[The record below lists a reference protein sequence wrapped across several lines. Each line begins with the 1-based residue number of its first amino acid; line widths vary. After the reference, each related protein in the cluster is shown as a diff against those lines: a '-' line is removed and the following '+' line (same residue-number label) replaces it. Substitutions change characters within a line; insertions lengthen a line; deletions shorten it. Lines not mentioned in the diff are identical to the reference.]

1 MAITIIE
8 TNLSFGSMSNRS
20 RTNRI
25 ILHHAEATSC
35 TAEDIHRWH
44 LANGWSGAGYHF
56 LVRKDGSI
64 YRLRPEGK
72 VGAHAS
78 GSNSDSLGICFE
90 GAYMTETMPQTQ
102 IDAGRALVAHL
113 KGKYGITTV
122 QAHRDVC
129 STDCPGVNFPFAEIA
144 GGGASST
151 PVATTPTPGAADGSI
166 ADVQRW
172 AGSAADGIYG
182 PNTKASLVR
191 KLQSEL
197 NAQFR
202 AGLAVDGIWGPK
214 TKAACV
220 NVKRGAKGNI
230 TRTLQGALI
239 CLGYS
244 TGGFDGIFGAA
255 TEQAVRSLQR
265 ARGLSVD
272 GIAGCNTFAA
282 LLG

>member
-1 MAITIIE
+1 MSVTIIE

-44 LANGWSGAGYHF
+44 LGNGWSGAGYHF
-56 LVRKDGSI
+56 LVRKDGKI

-78 GSNSDSLGICFE
+78 GSNSDSLGVCFE
-90 GAYMTETMPQTQ
+90 GRYNSETMPQAQ

-113 KGKYGITTV
+113 KGKYSITTV

-172 AGSAADGIYG
+172 AGGAADGIYG